1 MLNKFG
7 PLTLMGAGIFT
18 AAGNPITWAAVAS
31 FATFK
36 VGKKLYKRSKQK
48 AQKRNEEYDLFI

>member
-18 AAGNPITWAAVAS
+18 AANNPITWAAVAS

-36 VGKKLYKRSKQK
+36 VSQKFYKKAKQRAK
-48 AQKRNEEYDLFI
+48 TKLEEYD

>member
-7 PLTLMGAGIFT
+7 PITLISAGIFT
-18 AAGNPITWAAVAS
+18 AVGNPITWAAVAS

-36 VGKKLYKRSKQK
+36 VSEKLYKKSRKK
-48 AQKRNEEYDLFI
+48 AKTKLEEYDLFI

>member
-7 PLTLMGAGIFT
+7 PLPLMGAGIFT

>member
-1 MLNKFG
+1 MLNMFG

-18 AAGNPITWAAVAS
+18 AANNPITWAAVAS

-36 VGKKLYKRSKQK
+36 VSQKFYKKAKQRAK
-48 AQKRNEEYDLFI
+48 TKLEEYDLFI

>member
-18 AAGNPITWAAVAS
+18 AANNPITWAAVAS

>member
-18 AAGNPITWAAVAS
+18 AANNPITWTAVAS

-36 VGKKLYKRSKQK
+36 VSQKLYKKARQK
-48 AQKRNEEYDLFI
+48 AKTKLEEYDLFI